1 MRSCAVLSF
10 FTLLAVSG
18 LPAQNNYYL
27 PEIADGI
34 VSNGQLK
41 TTLALANTGKTT
53 ANVTIAVSRDDA
65 SPRPLSI
72 AGLGTNSRFSTK
84 LGPGATR
91 LFVTDGSGDGTAG
104 AAVVTSDVPLSVSE
118 ILWNADPTG
127 NLLSE
132 SAAAALEDLDLGL
145 EYLIAVDA
153 TAGTDTGVALY
164 NPGKSAATVTLKL
177 LDATGQTAGSTTLT
191 LGPLGHVARFVRA
204 DLFPGAGDFRGTLDV
219 ASAARLAAVVVRR
232 NAASPAYTLLPAVS
246 SLSHR
251 LRFSFPQIADGPSE
265 AGTLQTTFLLTNVS
279 AKPAAVT

>member
-118 ILWNADPTG
+118 ILTNADPAG
-127 NLLSE
+127 SPLSE
-132 SAAAALEDLDLGL
+132 STAQGLEDIDLAL
-145 EYLIAVDA
+145 EYLIPAD
-153 TAGTDTGVALY
+153 TTPSLDTGVALY
-164 NPGKSAATVTLKL
+164 NPG
-177 LDATGQTAGSTTLT
+177 TAS
-191 LGPLGHVARFVRA
+191 
-204 DLFPGAGDFRGTLDV
+204 GT
-219 ASAARLAAVVVRR
+219 
-232 NAASPAYTLLPAVS
+232 
-246 SLSHR
+246 
-251 LRFSFPQIADGPSE
+251 
-265 AGTLQTTFLLTNVS
+265 
-279 AKPAAVT
+279 